1 MGFTPIYGLLVFI
14 SLFSLIVNIFHNDKI
29 PKIKNSIISEFGT
42 IDIFDRTF
50 NVELSNIGKL
60 NYPRINP
67 KVTRIT
73 NMTINDVWSIDYL
86 YFIQG
91 GNNQINK
98 DEILSLH
105 PTNIISFKERDK
117 NLKVI
122 NKEIDNKLFGDNT
135 FSSISLI
142 YDHTI
147 LFLNPSNTNEYNVFL
162 LNYKNL
168 DCKFK
173 KLDYLNNVNNTVLE
187 KINKIYFFNGI
198 DKRINKLNIKDLK
211 IESKKIQSDIV
222 NGSLMLVKDD
232 SKLKN
237 EILYLLGG
245 KNINNGKLSDQINLF
260 DFQKN
265 QLKSIGKL
273 PSCCEYPIIKT
284 INGNSKKYIILLQ
297 NNFNNNLYF
306 FDLYKKQFKEI
317 NIPNL
322 LKKLKIIDIEFPLII
337 FDEGTHKYITIIKGN
352 KIKIVAR
359 ISTNI
364 NNNSLVFLNRTD
376 KNNFSRSFN
385 QANYILIGGKYKN
398 NEYANDILKLNI
410 RRK

>member
-1 MGFTPIYGLLVFI
+1 MTDENNKNIENNQEENLNKPEGNKNWWRKLLGFNPIYGLLVFI

-245 KNINNGKLSDQINLF
+245 KNINNGK
-260 DFQKN
+260 K
-265 QLKSIGKL
+265 
-273 PSCCEYPIIKT
+273 
-284 INGNSKKYIILLQ
+284 
-297 NNFNNNLYF
+297 
-306 FDLYKKQFKEI
+306 
-317 NIPNL
+317 
-322 LKKLKIIDIEFPLII
+322 
-337 FDEGTHKYITIIKGN
+337 
-352 KIKIVAR
+352 R
-359 ISTNI
+359 
-364 NNNSLVFLNRTD
+364 
-376 KNNFSRSFN
+376 
-385 QANYILIGGKYKN
+385 
-398 NEYANDILKLNI
+398 
-410 RRK
+410 